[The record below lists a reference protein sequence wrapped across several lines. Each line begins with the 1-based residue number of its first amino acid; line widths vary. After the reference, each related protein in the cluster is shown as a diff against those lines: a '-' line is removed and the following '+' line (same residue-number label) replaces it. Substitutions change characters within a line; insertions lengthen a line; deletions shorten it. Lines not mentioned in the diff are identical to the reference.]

1 MKARAL
7 WRLFAAFS
15 PVFIF
20 FACGSA
26 TCEIEG
32 SVPAAGDGTMVYMLS
47 ADENYTP
54 LDSAVVQGGRF
65 RFERNADSPLLCM
78 LLADKQAVGGPVVLE
93 EGHVHVKMEQTMWR
107 GGTFGNKVLQGFID
121 SRERA
126 QNLASVTS
134 PAFLR
139 AMPVGKSMLDSL
151 LTARADAERVFE
163 NYALAAIEQNVHN
176 QLGIYMLSQCYE
188 SLDATVVNSFLLR
201 VPKYLRDSRYDIVR
215 SFTDQRLA
223 AVNRRKATAVG
234 CGYQNFELPDL
245 SGEKVLFSNIVN
257 KNKYTLLQFWASW
270 CAPCRASLPQLA
282 ELYGKYRGKG
292 FAVVGVSLDS
302 SKDECAAA
310 VSSMKLPWVQLCA
323 PAGGCAELAAAY
335 GVDAIPANVLV
346 NKEGTI
352 IARNLSCE
360 EIETLLVEAVK

>member
-1 MKARAL
+1 MKTSAL

-15 PVFIF
+15 PVFLF
-20 FACGSA
+20 FACSTA

-32 SVPAAGDGTMVYMLS
+32 SLPAAGDGTMVYMLS

-65 RFERNADSPLLCM
+65 RFVRNAVSPSLCM
-78 LLADKQAVGGPVVLE
+78 LLADKQAVGGPVVVE
-93 EGHVHVKMEQTMWR
+93 EGCVRVKMEQTMWR
-107 GGTFGNKVLQGFID
+107 GGTFANKVLQGFID

-188 SLDATVVNSFLLR
+188 SLDAAVVNSFLLR
-201 VPKYLRDSRYDIVR
+201 VPKYLRDSRYDLVR
-215 SFTDQRLA
+215 SFIDQRLA

-234 CGYQNFELPDL
+234 REYQNFELPNL
-245 SGEKVLFSNIVN
+245 SGEKVLFSNVVK

-282 ELYGKYRGKG
+282 GLYGKFRSKG

-302 SKDECAAA
+302 SKEECAAA
-310 VSSMKLPWVQLCA
+310 VASMKLPWVQLCA
-323 PAGGCAELAAAY
+323 PTGGCAELAAAY

-346 NKEGTI
+346 NKGGTI